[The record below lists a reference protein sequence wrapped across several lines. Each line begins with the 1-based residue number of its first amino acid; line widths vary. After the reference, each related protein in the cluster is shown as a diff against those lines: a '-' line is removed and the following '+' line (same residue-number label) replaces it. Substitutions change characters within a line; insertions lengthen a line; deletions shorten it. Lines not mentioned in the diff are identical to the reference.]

1 MSELNPPSS
10 PLLPLKLTG
19 QDTFHFR
26 CHKEISCFN
35 QCCKM
40 IDVTLAPYDIIRLK
54 RRLEMTSNEFLSLYT
69 YPFEMDGHGM
79 PGVKLKPLE
88 ETTVCPFVTEEG
100 CGVYEDRPTACRYY
114 ALGLMAMRLQD
125 SPTDENLYFKVKEDH
140 CLGHQENQE
149 QTIDEYR
156 KEQGVEEYDQ
166 VNRGWQQIILKK
178 RSAGPA
184 IGRPSP
190 RSYQLYFMACYNV
203 DNFRDFVFSP
213 GFLDSYDLKNENVD
227 ELKKDDVAMQLF
239 AFRFLKQVLYAEM
252 SIPLKPEAEAKRL
265 KRLEELKRLNPYDN
279 DLGSDEP
286 SLVD

>member
-1 MSELNPPSS
+1 MSEFSPPHS

-19 QDTFHFR
+19 QDKFRFR
-26 CHKEISCFN
+26 CHKDISCFN

-40 IDVTLAPYDIIRLK
+40 IDITLTPYDIIRLK
-54 RRLEMTSNEFLSLYT
+54 HRLEMTSNEFLSLYT
-69 YPFEMDGHGM
+69 YPFEMDGQGM

-88 ETTVCPFVTEEG
+88 GMTVCPFVTDEG
-100 CGVYEDRPTACRYY
+100 CGVYDDRPTACRYY
-114 ALGLMAMRLQD
+114 ALGLMAMRAQG
-125 SPTDENLYFKVKEDH
+125 SPTDENLYFIVKEDH
-140 CLGHQENQE
+140 CLGHQENDE

-156 KEQGVEEYDQ
+156 RQQGLEEYDRI
-166 VNRGWQQIILKK
+166 NRGWQQIILKK

-190 RSYQLYFMACYNV
+190 RSYQLYFMACYNI

-213 GFLDSYDLKNENVD
+213 SFLDSYDLSNENID
-227 ELKKDDVAMQLF
+227 ELKKNDVEMQLF

-252 SIPLKPEAEAKRL
+252 SIPLKPQAKAQRL
-265 KRLEELKRLNPYDN
+265 KRLEKLHKNHPYDH

-286 SLVD
+286 ALVD